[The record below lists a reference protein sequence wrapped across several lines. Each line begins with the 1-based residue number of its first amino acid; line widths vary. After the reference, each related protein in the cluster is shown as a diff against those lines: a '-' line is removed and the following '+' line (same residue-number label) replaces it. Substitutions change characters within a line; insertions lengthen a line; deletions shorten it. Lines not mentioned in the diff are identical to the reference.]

1 MKRILVM
8 IAAMLVCI
16 AAVAQPLETP
26 QTEPGPPA
34 MAVPV
39 VAVMPF
45 EDGSLRADWSWRWR
59 GASYRAGAGIADM
72 VANELA
78 FEADRRRTF
87 RLVERQRLFEVL
99 EEQDLGREGRIDPR
113 TAARIGRILGAD
125 LLVMGAVTR
134 LDVDEDWIGLPWRMG
149 FEAER
154 WEAVAVF
161 DGRLVDSETAQIVG
175 DAMGRGKQTRL
186 GGRIFRG
193 DLGGLDIGGRH
204 FQESLLGRAAREAA
218 RSFAREVAMQL
229 DRMVGATCDWL
240 AEADALVVYVEDG
253 RVMLNRGGRD
263 GVRPGEVYTIR
274 RLREEVHDPITGE
287 LLTTLYDEIGVLT
300 IREVEEKV
308 AIGEIVPAPD
318 APGPPRVGDMAIR
331 LRR

>member
-1 MKRILVM
+1 MKRMPLM
-8 IAAMLVCI
+8 IAAVLVC
-16 AAVAQPLETP
+16 ATAVAQPQEAAVT
-26 QTEPGPPA
+26 QPGPPVF
-34 MAVPV
+34 AVPV

-45 EDGSLRADWSWRWR
+45 EDGSVRADWGWHCR
-59 GASYRAGAGIADM
+59 GTRYRAGAGIADM

-87 RLVERQRLFEVL
+87 RLVERERLFEVL
-99 EEQDLGREGRIDPR
+99 DEQDLGREGRIDPR

-134 LDVDEDWIGLPWRMG
+134 LDVEEDWIGLPWRMG

-161 DGRLVDSETAQIVG
+161 DGRLVDSETAESVA
-175 DAMGRGKQTRL
+175 DAMGRGRETRL

-193 DLGGLDIGGRH
+193 DLAGLDIGGRH
-204 FQESLLGRAAREAA
+204 FQQSLLGRAAREAA
-218 RSFAREVAMQL
+218 RSFAREVAVQL

-253 RVMLNRGGRD
+253 RVMLNRGARD
-263 GVRPGEVYTIR
+263 GVRPGEVYRIR
-274 RLREEVHDPITGE
+274 RLREEIHDPITGE
-287 LLTTLYDEIGVLT
+287 LLTTIYDELGVLT
-300 IREVEEKV
+300 VRDVEEKV
-308 AIGEIVPAPD
+308 CIGGLEPAPD